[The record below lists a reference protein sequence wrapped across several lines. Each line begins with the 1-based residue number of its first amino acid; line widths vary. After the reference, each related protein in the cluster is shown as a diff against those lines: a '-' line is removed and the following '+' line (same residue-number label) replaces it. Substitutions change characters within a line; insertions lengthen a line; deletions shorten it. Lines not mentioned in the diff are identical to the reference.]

1 MSTAIA
7 IVGERGGESYLKA
20 GGNTRLNASKNAR
33 YDLAG
38 NATNFANQTLTYNNR
53 GRLASDL
60 VGTNNS
66 THVYSA
72 RADDPLQLRLD
83 Q

>member
-1 MSTAIA
+1 MRSA
-7 IVGERGGESYLKA
+7 ESYLKA

-38 NATNFANQTLTYNNR
+38 SATNFANQTLTYNNR

-66 THVYSA
+66 THVYNALGQMIHYNFGSINSA
-72 RADDPLQLRLD
+72 
-83 Q
+83 